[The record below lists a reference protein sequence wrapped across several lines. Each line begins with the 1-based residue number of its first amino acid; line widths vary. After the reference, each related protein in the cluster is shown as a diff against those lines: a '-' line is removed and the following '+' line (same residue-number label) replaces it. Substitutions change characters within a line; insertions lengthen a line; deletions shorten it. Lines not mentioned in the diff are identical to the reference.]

1 MVPGALRVSPAR
13 LTTATSGA
21 SDLGGASVVRSA
33 AALAGGKGGQWRVQG
48 RSWYAFLS
56 WQVSRPLLRMWS
68 TWKGEP
74 AHASFIS
81 VSGAVHVAG
90 ASR

>member
-13 LTTATSGA
+13 PTTSTFGA
-21 SDLGGASVVRSA
+21 GDLGGASVVRPA
-33 AALAGGKGGQWRVQG
+33 AALAGGKGGQWRV
-48 RSWYAFLS
+48 RRRNWYVFLS
-56 WQVSRPLLRMWS
+56 WQVRPLLRMWS
-68 TWKGEP
+68 TWKGGG
-74 AHASFIS
+74 HATFIS

>member
-1 MVPGALRVSPAR
+1 MVPGALWVSPAR
-13 LTTATSGA
+13 PATSTSGVG
-21 SDLGGASVVRSA
+21 DLRGASVVRPA
-33 AALAGGKGGQWRVQG
+33 AALAGGKGGQWCVRS
-48 RSWYAFLS
+48 RSWYVFLS

-68 TWKGEP
+68 TWKGGS
-74 AHASFIS
+74 HASFIS